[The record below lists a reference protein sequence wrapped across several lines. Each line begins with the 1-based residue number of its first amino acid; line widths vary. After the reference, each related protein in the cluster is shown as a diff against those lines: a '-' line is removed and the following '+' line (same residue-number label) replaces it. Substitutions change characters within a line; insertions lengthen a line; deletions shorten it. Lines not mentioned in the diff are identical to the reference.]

1 MCIRQLL
8 ALVGVSD
15 DVFPTYKRNRISNQ
29 LEQVQMLMLEAPYL
43 DRQTILENLPNIYI
57 DKVPEIMARLDEE
70 TEGRFVRE
78 ESGEETT

>member
-1 MCIRQLL
+1 
-8 ALVGVSD
+8 
-15 DVFPTYKRNRISNQ
+15 
-29 LEQVQMLMLEAPYL
+29 MLEATYL

-78 ESGEETT
+78 ESEEETDE

>member
-1 MCIRQLL
+1 M
-8 ALVGVSD
+8 ALVGVPD

-29 LEQVQMLMLEAPYL
+29 LEQVQMLMLEATYL

-57 DKVPEIMARLDEE
+57 DKVPEILARLDEE

-78 ESGEETT
+78 ESEEETT

>member
-1 MCIRQLL
+1 
-8 ALVGVSD
+8 
-15 DVFPTYKRNRISNQ
+15 
-29 LEQVQMLMLEAPYL
+29 MLMLEATYL

-78 ESGEETT
+78 DGEGAGDDE

>member
-1 MCIRQLL
+1 
-8 ALVGVSD
+8 
-15 DVFPTYKRNRISNQ
+15 
-29 LEQVQMLMLEAPYL
+29 MLMLEAPYL

-78 ESGEETT
+78 DGEGAGDDE